1 MAGLE
6 GLLAG
11 RVLGG
16 RYLIEEVIGR
26 GGMGAVYQALDERL
40 GRRVA
45 VKVITLAGDDPDAV
59 ERLRARFHR
68 EARAAAA
75 LPHHPNVVPVYDYG
89 TDEALGLDYI
99 VMELLR
105 GQDLATRLARA
116 DTPPLSTGLRILI
129 QAVRGV
135 AVGHRSGLIHRD
147 VKPGNL
153 FLTRADTNETQVRVV
168 DFGIAK
174 LMDEEDTTGQL
185 TQDGR
190 VPHSPAFASPEQ
202 LRGLTN
208 LTPAADVFSLGAVG
222 YVLLTGRRPFTDSD
236 RNRMSLG
243 MAVPPQSLR
252 SSHPAIPVGVE
263 AVVLKALSF
272 DAGDRYA
279 DAGAMLEALEK
290 AIREISATPL
300 EPYVAPAIADLG
312 ESPADS
318 APDQEDDD
326 ERTRL
331 LPEDDHTQ
339 LLDEPPA
346 GRPEMDEGTLAA
358 PPPPPPPAAASPAG
372 PVTEG
377 VDPSSRAFPPRR
389 PPEPPKKSRLGVVVW
404 LLVLLALAAVGYW
417 AYTIVSADQT
427 AEIPPPPGELEGIG
441 EQAGVDIPD
450 EPDES
455 NAYAINDSGR
465 DDYNRRDYESAA
477 ERFAMA
483 VEIDSSNAAFRRNL
497 ALALRHLGRGE
508 EALRHLERAVRLDPT
523 LLQAQLDLAGVYLA
537 LGDTTSAEE
546 WFENFADRSI
556 GNRDLIP
563 LRNTAID
570 VLRAIRAARR
580 AAAARADSAA
590 ADSLNTEPLDPDAN
604 ALPPIPRPDSVVP
617 VVPVGG
623 D

>member
-26 GGMGAVYQALDERL
+26 GGMGAVYQAVDERL

-116 DTPPLSTGLRILI
+116 DTPPLSTALRILL

-153 FLTRADTNETQVRVV
+153 FLTRGDTNETQVRVV

-190 VPHSPAFASPEQ
+190 VPHSPAFAAPEQ

-243 MAVPPQSLR
+243 MPVPPQSLR
-252 SSHPAIPVGVE
+252 STHPAIPVGVE
-263 AVVLKALSF
+263 GVVLKSLSF
-272 DAGDRYA
+272 DPADRYE
-279 DAGAMLEALEK
+279 DAGAMMEALET
-290 AIREISATPL
+290 AIREISSTPL
-300 EPYVAPAIADLG
+300 EPYVAPEI
-312 ESPADS
+312 
-318 APDQEDDD
+318 PDGAGAASTLSQVHPEDD

-331 LPEDDHTQ
+331 LPADDETR
-339 LLDEPPA
+339 LLDESPA
-346 GRPEMDEGTLAA
+346 QHRPVDDGTLAA
-358 PPPPPPPAAASPAG
+358 PAPPAAA
-372 PVTEG
+372 PVSQGATRR
-377 VDPSSRAFPPRR
+377 DPPSARAFPPRR
-389 PPEPPKKSRLGVVVW
+389 PPEPPKKSRAGLIVW
-404 LLVLLALAAVGYW
+404 MLVLIALASVAFW
-417 AYTIVSADQT
+417 AYTIVSADRS
-427 AEIPPPPGELEGIG
+427 AEIPPPPAELEGIG
-441 EQAGVDIPD
+441 EQAGVDMPA

-455 NAYAINDSGR
+455 SAYAINSRGNA
-465 DDYNRRDYESAA
+465 DYRQRDYAAAA
-477 ERFAMA
+477 ERYAMA
-483 VEIDSSNAAFRRNL
+483 VQIAPSNAEFRRNL
-497 ALALRHLGRGE
+497 ALALRHLGRDE
-508 EALRHLERAVRLDPT
+508 EALGHLQRAVRLDPT
-523 LLQAQLDLAGVYLA
+523 LLVAQLDLGLTHLA
-537 LGDTTSAEE
+537 LGDTSSAEE
-546 WFENFADRSI
+546 WLRNFADRSI
-556 GNRDLIP
+556 NETSLAFG
-563 LRNTAID
+563 RNTAID
-570 VLRAIRAARR
+570 YLQRIRSARL
-580 AAAARADSAA
+580 AAARADSAA
-590 ADSLNTEPLDPDAN
+590 AADSLNPDLSGTDSAP
-604 ALPPIPRPDSVVP
+604 LPPIPRPDSVAP
-617 VVPVGG
+617 VVPAGG
-623 D
+623 N

>member
-45 VKVITLAGDDPDAV
+45 VKVITLAGDDPAAV

-116 DTPPLSTGLRILI
+116 DMPPLSTALRILM

-153 FLTRADTNETQVRVV
+153 FLTRGDTNETQVRVV

-222 YVLLTGRRPFTDSD
+222 HVLLTGRRPFTDSD

-243 MAVPPQSLR
+243 MPVPPQSLR
-252 SSHPAIPVGVE
+252 STHPAIPVGVE

-272 DAGDRYA
+272 DPADRYA
-279 DAGAMLEALEK
+279 DAGGMLEALET
-290 AIREISATPL
+290 AIREISNTPL
-300 EPYVAPAIADLG
+300 EPYVAPAIADLPESRVG
-312 ESPADS
+312 EME
-318 APDQEDDD
+318 QVDDD

-331 LPEDDHTQ
+331 LAADDRTQ
-339 LLDEPPA
+339 LLDESPERYPP
-346 GRPEMDEGTLAA
+346 GDEGTLAA
-358 PPPPPPPAAASPAG
+358 PPPPAAAPSASATTGGDEPA
-372 PVTEG
+372 
-377 VDPSSRAFPPRR
+377 SRAFPPRR
-389 PPEPPKKSRLGVVVW
+389 PPEPPKKSRLGLVVW
-404 LLVLLALAAVGYW
+404 LLVLIALAGVGYW
-417 AYTIVSADQT
+417 AYTIVSAGNRT
-427 AEIPPPPGELEGIG
+427 AEIPPPPAELEGIG
-441 EQAGVDIPD
+441 EQAGVDMPD

-455 NAYAINDSGR
+455 SAYAINSSGL
-465 DDYNRRDYESAA
+465 DDYNQRDYESAA

-483 VEIDSSNAAFRRNL
+483 VQIDSSNAVFRRNL
-497 ALALRHLGRGE
+497 ALALRRLARDA
-508 EALRHLERAVRLDPT
+508 EALPHLQRAVRLDPT
-523 LLQAQLDLAGVYLA
+523 LLSAQLDLGLVYLA
-537 LGDTTSAEE
+537 VGDTAEAE
-546 WFENFADRSI
+546 TWLRNFADRSI
-556 GNRDLIP
+556 NDRQLAMG
-563 LRNTAID
+563 RNGAIEI
-570 VLRAIRAARR
+570 LQAIREARR

-590 ADSLNTEPLDPDAN
+590 ADTLDAGPSTTDTAP
-604 ALPPIPRPDSVVP
+604 LPPIPRPDSVAP
-617 VVPVGG
+617 VVPAGG
-623 D
+623 N